1 MSFLSGLKNI
11 LTAPTKLLTKPIQK
25 TIGSSKKL
33 FRGDI
38 RGAGSELNPLSRANR
53 SGALGDLKGLAL
65 PWRGGSSPMPG
76 APPPMA
82 GAPPPP
88 PPGQEMAMQGGG
100 QNLAALAAGMA
111 GGFQKPMAPPD
122 QGMATQEG
130 GGNSPFGGMAGALAG
145 LAGKMGGPGPG
156 MMSPI
161 NMGMKRRP
169 NPEDDYPPY

>member
-76 APPPMA
+76 APQVAPGAQDYMNSFSPEDQGNIKSSFSGSPTGMNDWFKNAQAAGAVPQPAAPPM
-82 GAPPPP
+82 GAPPM
-88 PPGQEMAMQGGG
+88 G
-100 QNLAALAAGMA
+100 AA
-111 GGFQKPMAPPD
+111 
-122 QGMATQEG
+122 
-130 GGNSPFGGMAGALAG
+130 
-145 LAGKMGGPGPG
+145 GPG